1 MKKSNILLILLL
13 SSVILLDMDSLAI
26 YTVIG
31 RIAIFDIIAIL
42 SILFLLQNN
51 IKLHKNFTEFNVFA
65 ILWLCLILYILI
77 SGFLKSLFDIN
88 LNYSVIAVVGFKYL
102 VYLILCVLLTQVLI
116 QNDLNKTFLNI
127 VFKLNY
133 IVLVIGI
140 SQILAI
146 NNVPPFNELFLW
158 ENIRGGGHRIAATF
172 RWQGILSFYL
182 GIMLPLIISDTIY
195 KRKFM
200 NYIILFSMILLG
212 LYSGSRSFLIILIP
226 SLFIFILQYFIKN
239 NFKVSFKRLLK
250 TLLFIGS
257 FVYIFY
263 SYLLESKAVRRIFQM
278 EGAIGL
284 NSKGPSP
291 RERIAEQGLELWLES
306 PIFGLGSGNL
316 ENLIG
321 KAAHNS
327 YLEILYEN
335 GIIGLALF
343 SLILL
348 VYITLAI
355 KLFLHSITK
364 KSVYSLS
371 LSIIILNIMTYQFT
385 ASAVQ
390 YRILWA
396 FLPFIFAEFYR
407 VHYDDIS
414 YPNKLNEN

>member
-65 ILWLCLILYILI
+65 ILWLCLILYIYILI

-172 RWQGILSFYL
+172 R
-182 GIMLPLIISDTIY
+182 
-195 KRKFM
+195 
-200 NYIILFSMILLG
+200 
-212 LYSGSRSFLIILIP
+212 
-226 SLFIFILQYFIKN
+226 
-239 NFKVSFKRLLK
+239 
-250 TLLFIGS
+250 
-257 FVYIFY
+257 
-263 SYLLESKAVRRIFQM
+263 
-278 EGAIGL
+278 
-284 NSKGPSP
+284 
-291 RERIAEQGLELWLES
+291 
-306 PIFGLGSGNL
+306 
-316 ENLIG
+316 
-321 KAAHNS
+321 
-327 YLEILYEN
+327 
-335 GIIGLALF
+335 
-343 SLILL
+343 
-348 VYITLAI
+348 
-355 KLFLHSITK
+355 
-364 KSVYSLS
+364 
-371 LSIIILNIMTYQFT
+371 
-385 ASAVQ
+385 
-390 YRILWA
+390 
-396 FLPFIFAEFYR
+396 
-407 VHYDDIS
+407 
-414 YPNKLNEN
+414 